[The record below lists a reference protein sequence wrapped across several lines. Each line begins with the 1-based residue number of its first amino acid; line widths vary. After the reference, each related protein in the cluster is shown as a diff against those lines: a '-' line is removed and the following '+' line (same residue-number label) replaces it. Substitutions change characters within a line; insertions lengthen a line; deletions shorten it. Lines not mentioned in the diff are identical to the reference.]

1 MVVEQHPIT
10 IALLNICFLGTLF
23 VNQNILRGLEYIYIY
38 IYIYIFIYIYIY
50 IKSGFHAGDNDVLL
64 CGAPFKKR
72 SKYS

>member
-10 IALLNICFLGTLF
+10 IALLNICFMGTLF
-23 VNQNILRGLEYIYIY
+23 VNQNILRGLEY
-38 IYIYIFIYIYIY
+38 IYIYIY

-64 CGAPFKKR
+64 CGATFKKR

>member
-10 IALLNICFLGTLF
+10 IALLNICFMGTLF
-23 VNQNILRGLEYIYIY
+23 VNQNILRVLE
-38 IYIYIFIYIYIY
+38 YIYIY